1 MAQAESVHGMWSS
14 RLMFVLAATGS
25 AVGLGNIW
33 RFPYM
38 AGENGG
44 GAFVLVYLL
53 CIALIGIPIMMSE
66 ILAGREGRQSPIN
79 TMKDL
84 ASRSGVSP
92 LWQSLGWLGAIAGF
106 VILSFYG
113 VIAGWAIA
121 YIGSVSSGVFAGQ
134 DAAFA
139 SQYFQDFTADAGLVV
154 MWQSIFMVLTII
166 IVARGVGEGLE
177 KAVKYMMPAL
187 FVMLLVLIGYSMSSG
202 HFKEGLSFL
211 FSFNFDKLTWE
222 GVLKAMGQA
231 FFTLSLGMGAIIA
244 YGAYMPRNASVLGT
258 ATMIALLDTAVALMS
273 GMVIFPLVFANGLE
287 ISAGPGLMFITLPL
301 AFGQMEGGQ
310 IFGTLFFILVTFAAI
325 TSSISLVEPAVAWLV
340 EKTKSSRVT
349 ASVII
354 GGLAWFLGLG
364 SALSSNLLSDFTP
377 FGEMTF
383 FDTMDY
389 LANNIMLPLGGMMVA
404 IFVGWFIDQQIV
416 RDQLELPE
424 YAYKIWRFLVR
435 FIAPLA
441 VFIVFIMAFI

>member
-113 VIAGWAIA
+113 VIAGWAMA
-121 YIGSVSSGVFAGQ
+121 YIGSVSAGEFAGQ

-139 SQYFQDFTADAGLVV
+139 SQYFEDFTADAGLVV
-154 MWQSIFMVLTII
+154 MWQTIFMALTTI

-211 FSFNFDKLTWE
+211 FSFNFDKLTWD
-222 GVLKAMGQA
+222 GVLGAMGQA

-258 ATMIALLDTAVALMS
+258 ATMIALLDTSVALMS

-310 IFGTLFFILVTFAAI
+310 IFGTIFFILVTFAAI

-340 EKTKSSRVT
+340 EKTKSSRV
-349 ASVII
+349 AAAMII

-377 FGEMTF
+377 FGEMTI
-383 FDTMDY
+383 FDTLDY
-389 LANNIMLPLGGMMVA
+389 LANNIMLPLGGMLVA
-404 IFVGWFIDQQIV
+404 IFVGWFIDQQIA

-424 YAYKIWRFLVR
+424 YAYKIWQFLVR